1 MKKIFIYF
9 FSFLY
14 SNFSTYFENLFFK
27 SVKINSELLKIGFY
41 RDKLE
46 SKIDYKNFV
55 EKKISNNIF
64 SEKLIIKN
72 DSIEQL
78 IRNIFVENNIKKRLY
93 EITGFNYSID
103 FLLGYSTYNIDE
115 VSKKNDIYANHWHRD
130 KPFSKNTLKIII
142 PVNEISNNEGPM
154 EIMSIQDSSK
164 IKFSLDLKNTNF
176 LNKSKLVGTEKDIF
190 FFLPNLCYHRAGIP
204 LANHKR
210 TQIMLQLNPSK
221 KWKYSENLYKK
232 QYLLE
237 PKFPL
242 LNLSDDYKLI

>member
-72 DSIEQL
+72 ESIEQL
-78 IRNIFVENNIKKRLY
+78 IRNIFVENNIKKKLY

-142 PVNEISNNEGPM
+142 PVNEISNNDGPM
-154 EIMSIQDSSK
+154 EIMSIKDSNM
-164 IKFSLDLKNTNF
+164 INFFLDLKKTNF
-176 LNKSKLVGTEKDIF
+176 LNKSKLVGTEEDIF
-190 FFLPNLCYHRAGIP
+190 FFFTKSMLP
-204 LANHKR
+204 
-210 TQIMLQLNPSK
+210 
-221 KWKYSENLYKK
+221 
-232 QYLLE
+232 
-237 PKFPL
+237 
-242 LNLSDDYKLI
+242 